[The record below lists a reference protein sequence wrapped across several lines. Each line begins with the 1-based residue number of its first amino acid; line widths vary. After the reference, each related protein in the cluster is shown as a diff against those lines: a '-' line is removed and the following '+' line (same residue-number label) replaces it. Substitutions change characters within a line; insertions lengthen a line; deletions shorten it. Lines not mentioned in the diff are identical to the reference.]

1 MRIRLLP
8 ILLLLLTALPVF
20 ADDVYLVNGRKFEGV
35 MTETTDSQVRI
46 QMQGGVI
53 VLPRSQVLRVEA
65 GDSNLAELLRR
76 REALKKNPGTR
87 AADWLE
93 LARWAQ
99 SRQLDQ
105 ATRESALAAATLDPR
120 APGVASLLRG
130 YGYVLDEQ
138 MDRWVPYADAMRR
151 KGFVQVGS
159 QWISREE
166 YQAKLR
172 DQQDEEARRR
182 ADRDE
187 RARAAREERIAA
199 LTELALTR
207 ELTRPD
213 YGRPPVLGPY
223 TPWGEPVI
231 LLPGFV
237 VTPPVVM
244 PPMMPG
250 EPRNH
255 GHDGRDP
262 ASGSLEFIHIPGSLI
277 PGRLPGQ
284 H

>member
-1 MRIRLLP
+1 MRIRPLP
-8 ILLLLLTALPVF
+8 LLLLLLTALPVF

-35 MTETTDSQVRI
+35 MTETTDTQVRI

-53 VLPRSQVLRVEA
+53 VLPRSQVLRVEE
-65 GDSNLAELLRR
+65 GDSNLAEFLRR

-93 LARWAQ
+93 LAKWAQ
-99 SRQLDQ
+99 SHQLDQ
-105 ATRESALAAATLDPR
+105 ATRESALAAATLDPH
-120 APGVASLLRG
+120 APGLASILRG

-151 KGFVQVGS
+151 KGFVQVGN

-166 YQAKLR
+166 YQDRLR
-172 DQQDEEARRR
+172 DQREEEARRR
-182 ADRDE
+182 ADREE

-199 LTELALTR
+199 LTELAIAR
-207 ELTRPD
+207 ELTRPS
-213 YGRPPVLGPY
+213 YPSVPGPY

-244 PPMMPG
+244 PPMK
-250 EPRNH
+250 PR
-255 GHDGRDP
+255 DGRDP
-262 ASGSLEFIHIPGSLI
+262 ASGSMEPTHIPGSLI

>member
-1 MRIRLLP
+1 MRIRPLP
-8 ILLLLLTALPVF
+8 LLLLLLTALPVF

-65 GDSNLAELLRR
+65 GDSNLAEFLRR
-76 REALKKNPGTR
+76 REALKKNPGSR

-93 LARWAQ
+93 LARWTQ

-120 APGVASLLRG
+120 APGLAPLLRG

-166 YQAKLR
+166 YQAKVR
-172 DQQDEEARRR
+172 DQQEEDARRR

-187 RARAAREERIAA
+187 RARAAREERLAA
-199 LTELALTR
+199 LTELAITR
-207 ELTRPD
+207 ELTRPS
-213 YGRPPVLGPY
+213 YPSVPGPY

-244 PPMMPG
+244 PPMPPMMQPG
-250 EPRNH
+250 EPRNR
-255 GHDGRDP
+255 RDP
-262 ASGSLEFIHIPGSLI
+262 ASGSLEPIHIPGSLI
-277 PGRLPGQ
+277 PGRLPGR

>member
-1 MRIRLLP
+1 MRIRPLP
-8 ILLLLLTALPVF
+8 LLLLLLTALPVF

-35 MTETTDSQVRI
+35 MTETTDTQIRI

-65 GDSNLAELLRR
+65 GDSNLAEFLRR

-120 APGVASLLRG
+120 ATGVAPLLRG

-138 MDRWVPYADAMRR
+138 LDRWVPYADAMRR

-166 YQAKLR
+166 YQAKVR
-172 DQQDEEARRR
+172 DQQEEDARRR

-187 RARAAREERIAA
+187 RARAAREERLAA
-199 LTELALTR
+199 LTELAITR
-207 ELTRPD
+207 ELTRSTYPSA
-213 YGRPPVLGPY
+213 PGPY

-237 VTPPVVM
+237 VTPPVVFPPM

-250 EPRNH
+250 EPHSN
-255 GHDGRDP
+255 GRDR
-262 ASGSLEFIHIPGSLI
+262 ASGSLEPIHVPGSLI
-277 PGRLPGQ
+277 PGRLPGLN
-284 H
+284 

>member
-1 MRIRLLP
+1 MRIRPLP
-8 ILLLLLTALPVF
+8 LLLLLLTALPVF

-76 REALKKNPGTR
+76 RELLKKNPGTQ

-105 ATRESALAAATLDPR
+105 ATREAALAAAALDPR
-120 APGVASLLRG
+120 APGLAPLLRR

-151 KGFVQVGS
+151 KGFVQVGG

-166 YQAKLR
+166 YQAKVR
-172 DQQDEEARRR
+172 FQQEEDARRR

-187 RARAAREERIAA
+187 RARAAREDRIAA

-207 ELTRPD
+207 ELTRPS
-213 YGRPPVLGPY
+213 YPSVPGPY

-231 LLPGFV
+231 LLPGYV
-237 VTPPVVM
+237 VTPPVVF

-250 EPRNH
+250 EPHNNGR
-255 GHDGRDP
+255 DGRDP
-262 ASGSLEFIHIPGSLI
+262 ASGSTVPLHVPGSLI
-277 PGRLPGQ
+277 PGRLPGSR
-284 H
+284 